1 MTQTTEPQEEYYS
14 LADILQQV
22 KAFLRYLR
30 QQWVWLLIAAVLG
43 IGGGVLYYYLQKPAY
58 QAEETFI
65 LEEKSPGGG
74 GLAGLASQFGFDV
87 GSLAGGGSIF
97 AGDNILDILTSRRI
111 VEHVLLSK
119 VDSTRPDSPT
129 LTDLFL
135 DFTKLKKAW
144 HKKPGLDTINFYRV
158 NGRNSMSLLQD
169 SVLHEVYKLVTKKYV
184 SVSRLNKKGSII
196 TINATSINP
205 DFSLLLVQRMVKEA
219 SDLYIDIKTSVSAA
233 NVNRLQQKADSLL
246 ALLNNKSYQVA
257 GMQINDANPA
267 LKSLL
272 VPTELASRDRTVLA
286 TLYTEVVK
294 NLETVRTTLMLQ
306 TPVIEVLDMPHAPL
320 EDGKKHLSIV
330 LVIGLIG
337 GIFIGM
343 LYAFYRYMQKG
354 WAIAEAAKTHPG
366 IS

>member
-14 LADILQQV
+14 LADIGQQV

-30 QQWVWLLIAAVLG
+30 QQWLWLLVAAIIG
-43 IGGGVLYYYLQKPAY
+43 IGGGILYYYLQKPAY

-87 GSLAGGGSIF
+87 GSLTGGGSIF

-119 VDSTRPDSPT
+119 VDSTKPNGPT
-129 LTDLFL
+129 LADLFL
-135 DFTKLKKAW
+135 DFSKLKKKW
-144 HKKPGLDTINFYRV
+144 HNKPGLDTMNFYRV
-158 NGRNSMSLLQD
+158 SGRSSMSLLQD

-196 TINATSINP
+196 TIDATSINP

-233 NVNRLQQKADSLL
+233 NVNRLQQKSDSLL

-320 EDGKKHLSIV
+320 EDGKKKLSIV
-330 LVIGLIG
+330 VVIGFIIG
-337 GIFIGM
+337 IVIGTG
-343 LYAFYRYMQKG
+343 YAFFRYLQQS
-354 WAIAEAAKTHPG
+354 WAAEAAKKHPEL
-366 IS
+366 S

>member
-65 LEEKSPGGG
+65 LEEKTPGGG

-87 GSLAGGGSIF
+87 GSLTGSSSIF
-97 AGDNILDILTSRRI
+97 SGDNILDILNSRRI

-119 VDSTRPDSPT
+119 VDSSQTNGPT
-129 LTDLFL
+129 LADVFL
-135 DFTKLKKAW
+135 DFSKLKKAW
-144 HKKPGLDTINFYRV
+144 RHKPGLDTMNFYRV
-158 NGRNSMSLLQD
+158 NGRNSLSLLQD
-169 SVLHEVYKLVTKKYV
+169 SILHEVYKQVTKKYV
-184 SVSRLNKKGSII
+184 SVSRLNKKGTII
-196 TINATSINP
+196 TVTATSINP
-205 DFSLLLVQRMVKEA
+205 DFSLLLARRMVKEA
-219 SDLYIDIKTSVSAA
+219 SDLYIDIKTSVSAS

-267 LKSLL
+267 LKSVL

-320 EDGKKHLSIV
+320 EDGKKKLSFTMI
-330 LVIGLIG
+330 IGFIIGVLIG
-337 GIFIGM
+337 VGYVFI
-343 LYAFYRYMQKG
+343 RYLQQH
-354 WAIAEAAKTHPG
+354 WTIEAAKNTP
-366 IS
+366 SLS

>member
-1 MTQTTEPQEEYYS
+1 MTAATEPQEDYYS

-30 QQWVWLLIAAVLG
+30 QQWLWLLAAAVLG
-43 IGGGVLYYYLQKPAY
+43 ITGGVLYYYLQKPSY

-65 LEEKSPGGG
+65 LEEKTPGGA
-74 GLAGLASQFGFDV
+74 GLAGLASQFGFDI
-87 GSLAGGGSIF
+87 GSLTGGGSIF
-97 AGDNILDILTSRRI
+97 SGDNILDILTSRRI

-119 VDSTRPDSPT
+119 VDSSQTHSAT
-129 LTDLFL
+129 LADLFL
-135 DFTKLKKAW
+135 DFSKLKKKW
-144 HKKPGLDTINFYRV
+144 HNKPGLDTINFYRV
-158 NGRNSMSLLQD
+158 NGRSSMSLLQD

-267 LKSLL
+267 LKTLL

-320 EDGKKHLSIV
+320 EDGKKHLGIV
-330 LVIGLIG
+330 LMIGFVVGALLG
-337 GIFIGM
+337 V
-343 LYAFYRYMQKG
+343 LYAFYRYMLQY
-354 WAIAEAAKTHPG
+354 WSREAATKVH
-366 IS
+366 SEVS